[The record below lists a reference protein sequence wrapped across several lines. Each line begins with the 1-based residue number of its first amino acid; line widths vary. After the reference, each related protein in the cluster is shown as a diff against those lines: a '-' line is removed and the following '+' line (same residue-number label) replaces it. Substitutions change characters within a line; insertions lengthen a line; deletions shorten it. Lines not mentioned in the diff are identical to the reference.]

1 MKKRLLVLTIII
13 SAATFSFAQDYTT
26 GIGLRG
32 GFSQGI
38 TVKHFI
44 SDVSAFEGLLS
55 TKYRGF
61 DVTALYELHHEDV
74 FGVDRLNWYYG
85 AGAHLGLWNG
95 NYVPGATDYHNHLV
109 IGIDGIVG
117 IEYNFPELPINLS
130 LDWKPAFNLIGYTGL
145 WAKGGAISIRYIY

>member
-61 DVTALYELHHEDV
+61 DVTALYELHRYDV
-74 FGVDRLNWYYG
+74 FGKDRLNWYYG
-85 AGAHLGLWNG
+85 AGAHLGLWNEA
-95 NYVPGATDYHNHLV
+95 NTTWATEKQPTPPPSSGRN
-109 IGIDGIVG
+109 
-117 IEYNFPELPINLS
+117 
-130 LDWKPAFNLIGYTGL
+130 
-145 WAKGGAISIRYIY
+145 ISSRPTLAHSMISNWILTD